1 MVSIDS
7 NWGELR
13 EVELREAWPD
23 EAADFTPWLE
33 DNLQRLSRVIGM
45 PLEPDHSQV
54 SVNGYTADVLATL
67 SGRRQPRGD

>member
-1 MVSIDS
+1 MDFS
-7 NWGELR
+7 ELR

-54 SVNGYTADVLATL
+54 SVDGFH
-67 SGRRQPRGD
+67 GRRPGDISSKRQPGGD